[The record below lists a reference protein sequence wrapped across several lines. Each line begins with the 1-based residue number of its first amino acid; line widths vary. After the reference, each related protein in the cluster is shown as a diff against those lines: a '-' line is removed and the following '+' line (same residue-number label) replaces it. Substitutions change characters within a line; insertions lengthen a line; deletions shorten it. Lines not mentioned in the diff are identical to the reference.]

1 MKKTFLSITLGAT
14 ILLTGGV
21 NATALSVSNPN
32 SDPLKVTILDGNSA
46 FAFHNEMRLTNG
58 GRFTIGDAFFENS
71 TLSAR
76 GGISNMGGA
85 LFNYTRSPIEVIV
98 EVKDPEQSGIQ
109 ITDNPTVTIKAEAIS
124 RGENTINS
132 TYSVSRETAFLT
144 EPPIITVTARLSGE
158 SENFS
163 CVSL

>member
-1 MKKTFLSITLGAT
+1 
-14 ILLTGGV
+14 
-21 NATALSVSNPN
+21 
-32 SDPLKVTILDGNSA
+32 
-46 FAFHNEMRLTNG
+46 
-58 GRFTIGDAFFENS
+58 
-71 TLSAR
+71 
-76 GGISNMGGA
+76 MGGA

-98 EVKDPEQSGIQ
+98 EVKAPEQSGIQ

-158 SENFS
+158 SEKLFLCITIS
-163 CVSL
+163 KKDRQFLYTIESSESFL

>member
-1 MKKTFLSITLGAT
+1 
-14 ILLTGGV
+14 
-21 NATALSVSNPN
+21 
-32 SDPLKVTILDGNSA
+32 
-46 FAFHNEMRLTNG
+46 MRLTNG

-71 TLSAR
+71 PLSAR
-76 GGISNMGGA
+76 GGISNVGGA

-98 EVKDPEQSGIQ
+98 EVKAPEQSGIQ

-132 TYSVSRETAFLT
+132 TYSVSREAAFLT

>member
-32 SDPLKVTILDGNSA
+32 SEPLKVTILDGNSA

-71 TLSAR
+71 PFLREEEFQMWAAHYLITLAHPLR
-76 GGISNMGGA
+76 
-85 LFNYTRSPIEVIV
+85 
-98 EVKDPEQSGIQ
+98 
-109 ITDNPTVTIKAEAIS
+109 
-124 RGENTINS
+124 
-132 TYSVSRETAFLT
+132 
-144 EPPIITVTARLSGE
+144 
-158 SENFS
+158 
-163 CVSL
+163 